1 MIQQSR
7 IILVLVMQEIKTE
20 STRKLSNFMFQWTQ
34 NLVPEQFKEYCIFFL
49 HFSRARD
56 VIISHP

>member
-1 MIQQSR
+1 MIQQSH

-34 NLVPEQFKEYCIFFL
+34 NLVPEQFKEYCILFYIFQGL
-49 HFSRARD
+49 EM
-56 VIISHP
+56 